1 VVGRGLL
8 HVPGEPLL
16 RPSNSVLAAPNPGFD
31 SSQHLCVE
39 LAGCGRRSP
48 HGGLERAKLLRD
60 GGPQLVKDGA
70 DLLFDNIPLE
80 VQLGSQLPDNL
91 GVPVG
96 GGSLS
101 GAVGAVIAAPS
112 VVCLPVPLCNRQC
125 RSCE

>member
-48 HGGLERAKLLRD
+48 DRGLERAKLLRD
-60 GGPQLVKDGA
+60 GSPQLVKDDV
-70 DLLFDNIPLE
+70 DLLFDDVPLE
-80 VQLGSQLPDNL
+80 VQLGSQLPDDL
-91 GVPVG
+91 SVPVG
-96 GGSLS
+96 GGSIS
-101 GAVGAVIAAPS
+101 GAVGAVIAAPR
-112 VVCLPVPLCNRQC
+112 VVSLPVPLCNCQY
-125 RSCE
+125 RSYE